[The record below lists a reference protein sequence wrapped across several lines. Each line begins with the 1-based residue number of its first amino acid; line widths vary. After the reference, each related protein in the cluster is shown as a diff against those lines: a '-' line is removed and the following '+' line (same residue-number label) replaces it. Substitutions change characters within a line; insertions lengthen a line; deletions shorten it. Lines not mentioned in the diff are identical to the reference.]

1 MQCSFV
7 NYGWKRLYL
16 SAALL
21 EGQGEGNASCHHS
34 EAKGGEIWRL
44 KVSLERKFV
53 RAHMGFWF
61 TFCQNK
67 ILSRESRGWLG
78 RSYWIALMQKEG
90 EETAPPESGHGEL
103 DERSR

>member
-34 EAKGGEIWRL
+34 EGKGGKIWRL

-67 ILSRESRGWLG
+67 ILEQGVKRMAGQELLDCFDAEGGRGDI
-78 RSYWIALMQKEG
+78 S
-90 EETAPPESGHGEL
+90 S
-103 DERSR
+103 